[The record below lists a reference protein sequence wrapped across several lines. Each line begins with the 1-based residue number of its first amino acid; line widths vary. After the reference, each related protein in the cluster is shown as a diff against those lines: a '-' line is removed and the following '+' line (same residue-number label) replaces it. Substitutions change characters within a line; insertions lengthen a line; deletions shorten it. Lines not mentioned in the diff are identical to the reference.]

1 MASTLRRLCVA
12 ACAPLVLALAGCG
25 MNVQTLQPY
34 TPAQGVNSDV
44 GQVRVRNLVIVA
56 DAAGQGVISA
66 SLITYADDTLTA
78 VGGTPHKSDGS
89 AGSPLVV
96 TATGLPLQLSTETLV
111 VLTEARSVRG
121 QLARPEAGPA
131 RRGDHGLHQVRPAH
145 DRGARGE
152 LRAARV
158 PRHRRRQVSRGRPV
172 RPRTCNP
179 APGR

>member
-111 VLTEARSVRG
+111 VLTEAPLKLAVSSPDLKPGLLAEVTMDFTKSGRLTIVAPVVNSAQPEYRG
-121 QLARPEAGPA
+121 IDVGK
-131 RRGDHGLHQVRPAH
+131 
-145 DRGARGE
+145 
-152 LRAARV
+152 
-158 PRHRRRQVSRGRPV
+158 
-172 RPRTCNP
+172 
-179 APGR
+179 